1 MPEPVTIS
9 AAIAAAAAEIA
20 IIIEKLLEASSA
32 ISKMPTADHVI
43 NAQRAQK
50 K

>member
-9 AAIAAAAAEIA
+9 AAIAAAAAEIVV
-20 IIIEKLLEASSA
+20 IIEKLLEAASA
-32 ISKMPTADHVI
+32 ISKIPTADHVM
-43 NAQRAQK
+43 NAQRTQK